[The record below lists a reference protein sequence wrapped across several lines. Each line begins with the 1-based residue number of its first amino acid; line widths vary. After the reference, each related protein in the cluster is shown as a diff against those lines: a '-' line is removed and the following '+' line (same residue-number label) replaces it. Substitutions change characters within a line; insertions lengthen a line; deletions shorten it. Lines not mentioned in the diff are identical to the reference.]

1 MDNSQ
6 NTQPEVKSGIIS
18 PLLSIRDNLLKP
30 MAEEIKTANRIENEK
45 ISKTQRLC
53 LWLGVLSLVFS
64 VLSFIIIILMYLNMN

>member
-30 MAEEIKTANRIENEK
+30 MAEEIKTANRIENER
-45 ISKTQRLC
+45 ITKTQRLC
-53 LWLGVLSLVFS
+53 LWLGVLSVVFS
-64 VLSFIIIILMYLNMN
+64 VLSFIFLVLLYFKMN